1 MGSSAAGKRVAAVAA
16 AVVVL
21 AVGYETLDVYDVL
34 PGPLT
39 RAAAAAQPVPVPGRT
54 RVGPSVA
61 PPAPV
66 AATPLQAADGPQQ
79 VPAKVRA
86 RVAADLKAPYLAKKL
101 AVRVVDGKTGAVL
114 VQQNADKAMT
124 PASTTKL
131 LSAWAVANTMDLD
144 KPLTTKVVT
153 GTAPNRIV
161 LVAGGDTALNPG
173 KGDPDQVNGH
183 AGLADLVA
191 QVAARLK
198 KSGRTR
204 VTVEVDTSY
213 APGPLTAKHWDPGV
227 VAAGYT
233 ARIAQLGLSTERA
246 TDPAHPLTADP
257 VGSTVLAFAKAL
269 AGQGITAK
277 VGGTVRAKDSAT
289 ELGHV
294 ESAPLLDV
302 LGDALQRSDNAMIE
316 SLARQAAYT
325 KGFGGSTADVTAFV
339 EKTLKQAGFN
349 LSGVHLAD
357 VCGLSDGTTIP
368 ARMLTDVLLSGTTG
382 KNKPFAEVLTRLS
395 VAGYNGTLDNRFLQ
409 PSNNSAAGDVR
420 AKTGSLTDVA
430 SLAGTVVTQDD
441 RVLVFAVVS
450 NAATSWGPYGTR
462 AAIDDFVA
470 DLQKCGCSE

>member
-1 MGSSAAGKRVAAVAA
+1 MSKRVAAVAA

-39 RAAAAAQPVPVPGRT
+39 RAAAAAQPVPVPGKT
-54 RVGPSVA
+54 SVGPSV
-61 PPAPV
+61 PPPTP
-66 AATPLQAADGPQQ
+66 ATATRLQAADGPQQ
-79 VPAKVRA
+79 VAAKVRA
-86 RVAADLKAPYLAKKL
+86 RVAADMKAPYLAKKL
-101 AVRVVDGKTGAVL
+101 AVRVVDGQTGAVL
-114 VQQNADKAMT
+114 VQQNADKAMI

-153 GTAPNRIV
+153 GASAGRIV

-183 AGLADLVA
+183 AGLADLA
-191 QVAARLK
+191 RQVAKALK
-198 KSGRTR
+198 KSGQTK
-204 VTVEVDTSY
+204 VTVGVDTSY

-246 TDPAHPLTADP
+246 TDPAHPLTSDP
-257 VGSTVLAFAKAL
+257 VGSTQAAFVKDLAA
-269 AGQGITAK
+269 QGITAK
-277 VGGTVRAKDSAT
+277 VGGNVTAKDSAS

-316 SLARQAAYT
+316 SLARQAAFS
-325 KGFGGSTADVTAFV
+325 KGVGGSTADVTDFV
-339 EKTLKQAGFN
+339 EKTLRQAGFN
-349 LSGVHLAD
+349 LAGVHLAD

-368 ARMLTDVLLSGTTG
+368 ARVLSDVVLSGTSG
-382 KNKPFAEVLTRLS
+382 KNKPFADVLTRLS
-395 VAGYNGTLDNRFLQ
+395 VGGYNGTLDNRFLQ
-409 PSNNSAAGDVR
+409 PTNISAAGDVR

-430 SLAGTVVTQDD
+430 SLAGTVLTADN
-441 RVLVFAVVS
+441 RVLVFAVIS

-470 DLQKCGCSE
+470 DLQKCGCSK